1 MKIDMK
7 KDGTVIV
14 PEEDIKRLKIL
25 LKEARQ
31 VDAFAVD
38 SVLALVAMALNK
50 GIGELESEVNRKKLA
65 TKYEEMKSE

>member
-31 VDAFAVD
+31 VGAFAAD
-38 SVLALVAMALNK
+38 SVLALAAMALNK

-65 TKYEEMKSE
+65 AKYEEITSE